1 MVVVVVLLLVVVVV
15 VVGVSLADFRR
26 GSAHSTQSF
35 LHRYTSPTTTTTS
48 SSSSSS
54 SSLLDFHTEEYRMC
68 EITAFM
74 KY

>member
-1 MVVVVVLLLVVVVV
+1 MAVVVVLLLVV
-15 VVGVSLADFRR
+15 GVSLTDFRR

-35 LHRYTSPTTTTTS
+35 LHRYTSPTTTTTTTTATTS
-48 SSSSSS
+48 SSSSV
-54 SSLLDFHTEEYRMC
+54 LDFHTEEYRMC